1 MLDRTIVQRFN
12 SAKNFIPP
20 AYSISN
26 LREGINFYIPIIQAF
41 IKKYEIT
48 DILFHCM
55 PEFFQ
60 GDNSLSHM

>member
-1 MLDRTIVQRFN
+1 MLDKTIVQRFN

-48 DILFHCM
+48 DTAELKDTLEILLLQYLFC
-55 PEFFQ
+55 
-60 GDNSLSHM
+60 

>member
-1 MLDRTIVQRFN
+1 MLDKTIVQRFN

-26 LREGINFYIPIIQAF
+26 LREGLNFYIPIIQAF

-48 DILFHCM
+48 DRNFCR
-55 PEFFQ
+55 
-60 GDNSLSHM
+60 

>member
-1 MLDRTIVQRFN
+1 MLDKTIVQRFN

-26 LREGINFYIPIIQAF
+26 LREGLNFYIPIIQAF

-48 DILFHCM
+48 DS
-55 PEFFQ
+55 
-60 GDNSLSHM
+60 DNASGERVGGFGSTSK